1 VSAELTPALLAA
13 GSGSALMGGIYLH
26 EHRRDSVMRA
36 SRVRLNLR
44 FPVGVASEA
53 AFAVL
58 DGLAGLPHTSELIAE
73 VAAAEGR
80 IEHALWVPAAS
91 RPAAEAALRG
101 PVGSLRLVASH
112 SPAGRVTLAL
122 KLFVPTPSVLNAAN
136 AEAAARALL
145 AGLAVLREG
154 EQVVVRWALRPG
166 KPARLPERE
175 RPSRVAREVERAW
188 QRKTSVPGMFASG
201 LVLVRAGSVAR
212 ARELIEHVAS
222 SIRSRRGH
230 ERGLRITFER
240 GNRSLAA
247 LPKVGRRSG
256 WLSSAELLPLLGW
269 PLGPDVIPGV
279 EVGASREL
287 PVPRCVIR
295 QGRRLFMGRDGN
307 GERPVALD
315 ATAARHHMA
324 VVGPSGVG
332 KSVLLARCI
341 LSDIERGYGG
351 VVIDPKA
358 DMLDEVLRRVPA
370 KDADRIVVL
379 DPGDVRPTPGVALLS
394 GGDPDLRTD
403 VLLGALR
410 STSDAWGIRS
420 DLYGRLALRTL
431 SEIPGATLADMGRL
445 FMEEPYRR
453 AAVQRLRDPFLLAT
467 WQAFEALTPGAQAE
481 HVQAPLARVMNLLS
495 RPKVRAI
502 LASPEPKLD
511 VARLLRERKWL
522 LISLAPGVLGEAGAT
537 LVGAALM
544 YVIWSAIEAR
554 VAIPP
559 EKRRP
564 LFVYVDELATLTN
577 GVPFGFELLAER
589 ARGLGAGLSVAL
601 QTIGRVAEP
610 TRSALM
616 GNVATLISFR
626 AGAEEAPR
634 LARELPGLTAADVM
648 ALDRFHVAARI
659 ATGTGGGVVTVTG
672 RTEPL
677 SAETGQA
684 EVIRER
690 SAQMYGSEPA
700 PLTSP
705 VPAVEAPVSE
715 TPVGQKRRQ
724 P

>member
-13 GSGSALMGGIYLH
+13 GGGSALMGGIYLH
-26 EHRRDSVMRA
+26 EHKRDSVMRA
-36 SRVRLNLR
+36 SRVRLKLR
-44 FPVGVASEA
+44 FPVGVASDA

-101 PVGSLRLVASH
+101 PVGSLRLVVSH

-122 KLFVPTPSVLNAAN
+122 KLFVPTPSALNVAN

-154 EQVVVRWALRPG
+154 EQVVIRWALRPG

-175 RPSRVAREVERAW
+175 TPSRVAREVERAW
-188 QRKTSVPGMFASG
+188 QRKTSVPGTFASG

-240 GNRSLAA
+240 GNRSLAS

-287 PVPRCVIR
+287 PVPRCVTR
-295 QGRRLFMGRDGN
+295 QGRRLFIGRDGN

-341 LSDIERGYGG
+341 LSDIASGYGG

-358 DMLDEVLRRVPA
+358 DMLDDILRRIPA
-370 KDADRIVVL
+370 EHADRIVVL
-379 DPGDVRPTPGVALLS
+379 DPGDARSTPGVALLS

-453 AAVQRLRDPFLLAT
+453 AAVLRLRDPFLLAT

-564 LFVYVDELATLTN
+564 LFVYVDELSTLAN

-610 TRSALM
+610 TRSALI
-616 GNVATLISFR
+616 GNVATLITFR

-677 SAETGQA
+677 PAETGQA